1 MKPVFA
7 LSLSYDGI
15 SLSHRAADGWRLV
28 GEVALE
34 APDLAA
40 AMAGLRADALA
51 LEPDGPTCKIVL
63 PNDQIRYM
71 SVQTG
76 SFHGETRHEMARAAL
91 QGATP
96 YDVADLAFDLSFD
109 DDVTHIAA
117 VALETL
123 EEAESFALEHG
134 FVPISFVAIPPGTGF
149 AGEPFFGTSHKSGR
163 TDDVERDI
171 APVKV
176 VGPAEMP
183 RTRLTDPPEARPQ
196 AKAPSAAAPSPDT
209 APEPNGSKPGTADEP
224 PDNTAPDR
232 ARVSPASPAK
242 SNTGAQPAPPAES
255 FGQEPRKPESSEPE
269 ANAAGFASR
278 RRKSGKT
285 GGAPHLAGATRA
297 NQTPASD
304 RSASEP
310 AQPAARRMQLQ
321 PAPSSHTPAKPPK
334 PPLSVTAATLDL
346 PDDPAETPAAPASL
360 PARPA
365 RSATAQPLPPASQPA
380 TTEAG
385 PSEDETDRMTVFGAR
400 QGKQVGGKPRHLGLM
415 LTVGLL
421 VFLAAVA
428 VWSALFLDDGVSG
441 LLDRAPDPGEQVATL
456 PVADPAVAPAT
467 LPQAAPDT
475 SANRPPNAAAGDPDS
490 AQTAPIPDQSPEQAK
505 ARYAA
510 TGIWPVAPAPPPALD
525 SASADNLYEVSID
538 RRDLS
543 QDALALP
550 PVAGFDADHPPAAV
564 SSPAAAGTA
573 FALDADGLV
582 RPSPE
587 GTMTPDGIMVYLG
600 RPAKVPPAP
609 PTRFEIEPP
618 DEADLLRDRLAK
630 LRPRPRPT
638 DLVEQNERARLGGR
652 SLVELRKV
660 RPKPRP
666 RTAKQEAETDE
677 TPTAQ
682 AVVVSRRPGPR
693 PRNFAAL
700 VDRAQRQSAGP
711 SAQAA
716 ATAAKPI
723 VPKPIA
729 PRAVQPKIPTSASV
743 ARRATMDNAINLKRI
758 NLIGVYGTP
767 GKRRAL
773 VRLPSGRYKKVKVGD
788 KVDGGRIL
796 AIGDS
801 ELRYQKRGRNLTLK
815 IPNG

>member
-34 APDLAA
+34 VPDLAA

-134 FVPISFVAIPPGTGF
+134 FVPISFVAIPPGAGF

-176 VGPAEMP
+176 VGPAEIP
-183 RTRLTDPPEARPQ
+183 RTRPTDPPQERPQ
-196 AKAPSAAAPSPDT
+196 AKAPSAPEPNPDR
-209 APEPNGSKPGTADEP
+209 APEPNGSKAGSADAAP
-224 PDNTAPDR
+224 VNTAPAP
-232 ARVSPASPAK
+232 ARDSTGSPPK
-242 SNTGAQPAPPAES
+242 SKAGAPSAETRRPEPPE
-255 FGQEPRKPESSEPE
+255 PESV
-269 ANAAGFASR
+269 ATGFASR

-285 GGAPHLAGATRA
+285 GGAPHLAGATRDK
-297 NQTPASD
+297 QTRASE

-310 AQPAARRMQLQ
+310 AQPAARRIQLQ
-321 PAPSSHTPAKPPK
+321 PAPSSHTPAK

-346 PDDPAETPAAPASL
+346 PDDPAETSNAPVF
-360 PARPA
+360 PA
-365 RSATAQPLPPASQPA
+365 RSATAAPLPAASQPA
-380 TTEAG
+380 TTEAE

-428 VWSALFLDDGVSG
+428 VWSALFLDDGVSE
-441 LLDRAPDPGEQVATL
+441 LLDRAPDPGEQVATQ
-456 PVADPAVAPAT
+456 PVPDPTVAPPQAT
-467 LPQAAPDT
+467 PPTAAPDT
-475 SANRPPNAAAGDPDS
+475 SANRPPDTAASDPTP

-510 TGIWPVAPAPPPALD
+510 TGIWPVAPAPPPAPD

-550 PVAGFDADHPPAAV
+550 PVAGFDGDHPPASV

-600 RPAKVPPAP
+600 RPAKVPPPP

-700 VDRAQRQSAGP
+700 VDKAQRQSAGP

-716 ATAAKPI
+716 AATVTAA
-723 VPKPIA
+723 KPIA

-801 ELRYQKRGRNLTLK
+801 ELRYQKGGRNLTLK